1 MEAKVVEFTA
11 QGIQFGPIIVSFFS
25 LIVLAALLSAV
36 IFAHLRVSRAQQDTK
51 IVIDVA
57 VWVLV
62 ISIVLGRIFYVVNP
76 PPSVAELYNRDWMF
90 AHVFDLQIGPL
101 AVWSG
106 GIGSAG
112 ALLGGILG
120 ALIVLRR
127 NKADLWYW
135 GDLLTPPALLG
146 LVISP
151 FANLINQQMYGQA
164 TTLPWGIHVENPIP
178 PYASGTIF
186 HPTPVYVSL
195 WGLLCLGLILW
206 IERKLALQDGQLL
219 LVAAVIYLPGLILA
233 DVLRVDVNH
242 FRLGLTGMQ
251 TIAVIIVI
259 GAGIILLFRR
269 ASTVNKSHSLA
280 GNAVEASDR

>member
-1 MEAKVVEFTA
+1 MEFTA
-11 QGIQFGPIIVSFFS
+11 QGIQVGPIVVSFFS

-36 IFAHLRVSRAQQDTK
+36 IFAHVRVSRAQQDTK
-51 IVIDVA
+51 TVVDIA

-62 ISIVLGRIFYVVNP
+62 ISIVVGRIFYVVNP
-76 PPSVAELYNRDWMF
+76 PPSVAVLYNRDWTF

-101 AVWSG
+101 AIWSG

-127 NKADLWYW
+127 NKADFWYW

-151 FANLINQQMYGQA
+151 FANLINQQMYGQP
-164 TTLPWGIHVENPIP
+164 TTLPWGMQVENPIP
-178 PYASGTIF
+178 PYAIGTIF
-186 HPTPVYVSL
+186 HPTPVYVSQ

-206 IERKLALQDGQLL
+206 VERKLSPQTGELL
-219 LVAAVIYLPGLILA
+219 LIATVLYLPGLILA
-233 DVLRVDVNH
+233 DLLRVDVNH
-242 FRLGLTGMQ
+242 FLLGLTGTQ
-251 TIAVIIVI
+251 SF
-259 GAGIILLFRR
+259 GLILVMAATVLLVVRR
-269 ASTVNKSHSLA
+269 RSRISKTSPLPVK
-280 GNAVEASDR
+280 AVEATDR